1 MPRVSR
7 NAEGFRMSTID
18 YAAPSELFPSRSRKS
33 RKPVGYKRFA
43 SAAEAIRFAMEDLPP
58 ELLLGASLEV
68 EEERFDSEGIR
79 QLYESEAFPLPR
91 NR

>member
-1 MPRVSR
+1 MP
-7 NAEGFRMSTID
+7 TID
-18 YAAPSELFPSRSRKS
+18 YFAPSELFPSRSRKS
-33 RKPVGYKRFA
+33 RKPVGYKRFP

-68 EEERFDSEGIR
+68 EEERFDNEGIR
-79 QLYESEAFPLPR
+79 ALYESEAFPLPR

>member
-1 MPRVSR
+1 
-7 NAEGFRMSTID
+7 MSMID
-18 YAAPSELFPSRSRKS
+18 YSAPSELFPSRSRKS
-33 RKPVGYKRFA
+33 RKPVGYKRFP

-79 QLYESEAFPLPR
+79 ALYESEAFPLPR